1 MPVLIDPKR
10 QFKAARRELGVSPMR
25 RLLRQIAAHDVK
37 LSHRDALEVF
47 GHTGEF
53 HTLDYASRVRSLEIW
68 EIRAECEPALRRNL
82 PDATVKITDSFQE
95 IKQVTGRYGL
105 VVVENPMSNR
115 GGGYCE
121 HFDIIDDAFRVAAD
135 DSVLIVNVVP
145 EASRKALRRWPELFN
160 PTQLAR
166 RREFYGTG
174 TPERLSPSRLA
185 AHYRGLAE
193 GHGFRVGWTEFRP
206 RRDALSWSNP
216 VCYLALGLVR

>member
-68 EIRAECEPALRRNL
+68 
-82 PDATVKITDSFQE
+82 
-95 IKQVTGRYGL
+95 G
-105 VVVENPMSNR
+105 
-115 GGGYCE
+115 
-121 HFDIIDDAFRVAAD
+121 
-135 DSVLIVNVVP
+135 
-145 EASRKALRRWPELFN
+145 
-160 PTQLAR
+160 
-166 RREFYGTG
+166 
-174 TPERLSPSRLA
+174 
-185 AHYRGLAE
+185 
-193 GHGFRVGWTEFRP
+193 
-206 RRDALSWSNP
+206 RDALSWSNP